1 MNNFL
6 SFLIVL
12 VRIAKWTQFL
22 KKDMTHNYGSCRD
35 ANEGVMR
42 F

>member
-22 KKDMTHNYGSCRD
+22 KKDMTYNYGACRD
-35 ANEGVMR
+35 ANEGVVR